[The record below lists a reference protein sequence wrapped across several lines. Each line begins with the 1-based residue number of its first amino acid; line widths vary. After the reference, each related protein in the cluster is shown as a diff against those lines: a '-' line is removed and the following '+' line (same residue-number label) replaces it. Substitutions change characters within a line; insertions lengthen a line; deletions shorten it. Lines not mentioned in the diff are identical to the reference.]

1 MNPQPELAAVLRIE
15 DERSRLDALLAFAG
29 GEPVSSE
36 RLVAAETAIDL
47 ASNAGNVEALVSACA
62 HAAIAAAADMS
73 LDTSVR
79 HGKKMLE
86 VAGLVPAAD
95 PVSWDKALDR
105 LSFQAANLLGRGA
118 TAMAVSAFR
127 LSDYVESMRY
137 AQLELHIKR
146 FLRDEVGEA
155 QALNGLG
162 WGCDKM
168 GLYQQA
174 RTHHFRSLRAL
185 GRVAPRLVADPL
197 NGGAA
202 AYLAIGRP
210 ERAVEYGKLA
220 LNAAAQSPDK
230 GRLRATALRL
240 IGLGYSQAHVPD
252 QASAY
257 FRKAIESSDA
267 YGRSLALLSLG
278 DLQLKL
284 GDSEAALESYREAR
298 EMQRS
303 SNSRRAA
310 SAALVGVG
318 NAYLQLGSP
327 DSALAP
333 LSDALAM
340 GEASRA
346 PVEMA
351 AAHLGLSRALKAL
364 GCFDE
369 ALTHFEAFHEQNEK
383 VLRQTSDLRTQL
395 LTVQFDVERIQKD

>member
-1 MNPQPELAAVLRIE
+1 
-15 DERSRLDALLAFAG
+15 
-29 GEPVSSE
+29 
-36 RLVAAETAIDL
+36 
-47 ASNAGNVEALVSACA
+47 
-62 HAAIAAAADMS
+62 
-73 LDTSVR
+73 
-79 HGKKMLE
+79 
-86 VAGLVPAAD
+86 
-95 PVSWDKALDR
+95 
-105 LSFQAANLLGRGA
+105 
-118 TAMAVSAFR
+118 
-127 LSDYVESMRY
+127 
-137 AQLELHIKR
+137 
-146 FLRDEVGEA
+146 
-155 QALNGLG
+155 
-162 WGCDKM
+162 
-168 GLYQQA
+168 
-174 RTHHFRSLRAL
+174 
-185 GRVAPRLVADPL
+185 
-197 NGGAA
+197 
-202 AYLAIGRP
+202 
-210 ERAVEYGKLA
+210 
-220 LNAAAQSPDK
+220 
-230 GRLRATALRL
+230 
-240 IGLGYSQAHVPD
+240 
-252 QASAY
+252 ASAY

-284 GDSEAALESYREAR
+284 GDSEAALESYSEAL

-318 NAYLQLGSP
+318 NAHLQLGSP

-395 LTVQFDVERIQKD
+395 LTVQFDVERIQKDREIDRLRNVELARAFTDLREMNERLERQAAKLERLSLTDDLTSLYNRRACEERLSD